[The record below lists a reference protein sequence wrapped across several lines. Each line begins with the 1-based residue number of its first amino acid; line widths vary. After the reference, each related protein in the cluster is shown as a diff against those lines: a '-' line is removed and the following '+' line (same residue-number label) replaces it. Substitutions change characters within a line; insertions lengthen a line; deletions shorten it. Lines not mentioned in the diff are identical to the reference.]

1 MKRNPSPR
9 GFTLIELLIVVT
21 VIGILAT
28 IAYPS
33 YQDYIRKNRRAG
45 IQSFMVQLAAKQEQ
59 YVLDAREYASGASA
73 VATLGLTVPPTLQ
86 TYYDFTT
93 VPITAT
99 TAPLAFTITAT
110 AIGAQSVDGNLTL
123 DSTGAKTPAGKW

>member
-73 VATLGLTVPPTLQ
+73 VTTLGLTVPPTLQ